1 MIVFFNGTFMAEEDA
16 HIALNDRGL
25 TLGDG
30 VFDTMLAVD
39 GQLVDGPAHYERLA
53 RHAAIMGIPCAP
65 KTLPENAVELLRRN
79 NFTSGR
85 HAIRT
90 TITRG
95 PGARG
100 LRPPEHPSV
109 TIIMRAAP
117 VPAPAHAPVM
127 VTAQSVRRNEG
138 SPLSRIKS
146 LNYGDNIIALME
158 AQRAGADDAVILNN
172 AGHAACATASN
183 IYALCD
189 GAWLTPRLEDGA
201 MDGIGR
207 AQLIAQSRV
216 RESIIN
222 VTMLSQCDGLMISNS
237 LMGLRAVAMLDGR
250 MLPAASI

>member
-1 MIVFFNGTFMAEEDA
+1 MIVYFNGTFMVEGET
-16 HIALNDRGL
+16 HITLNDRGL

-53 RHAAIMGIPCAP
+53 RHAAVMGIPCAH
-65 KTLPENAVELLRRN
+65 KVMPENAVELLRRN
-79 NFTSGR
+79 HFTGGR

-90 TITRG
+90 TLTRG

-100 LRPPEHPSV
+100 LRPPEDPSV

-117 VPAPAHAPVM
+117 VPAPSHPPVM
-127 VTAQSVRRNEG
+127 ITAQGVRRNEG

-158 AQRAGADDAVILNN
+158 AQKVGADDAVILNN
-172 AGHAACATASN
+172 AGHVACASASN
-183 IYALCD
+183 IYVLCD
-189 GAWLTPRLEDGA
+189 GVWLTPRLEDGA

-207 AQLIAQSRV
+207 AQLLAQQRV
-216 RESIIN
+216 HEGTIDMA
-222 VTMLSQCDGLMISNS
+222 MLSQCAGFMIGNS
-237 LMGLRAVAMLDGR
+237 LMGLRTVAMLDGR
-250 MLPAASI
+250 TLPAASI